1 MKYKT
6 GAAFRQALDAHIQS
20 TNKNTGLP
28 LARLRKLVAFDR
40 FLVRLFHDQPDG
52 WVLKGG
58 FALQLRLGER
68 ARTTK
73 DIDLLAREQGIDI
86 GTALRAVGLLDMGD
100 HFLFEVEQI
109 TETVVEALGVIR
121 FNIRS
126 RLDNR
131 MFETFH
137 IDVGVGD
144 PVIGAIEYL
153 ETTDL
158 LAFAEIEPTC
168 VPCYP
173 ITQQI
178 AEKLHAYSQ
187 TYRSGSSSRVKD
199 FVDLLLLAE
208 LGDFNNSEL
217 EKAIAATFKN
227 VGKHEIP
234 KSIAAPPRNWLQ
246 TYRRMSGE
254 VGLEASFDEAVALL
268 QQFLDPVLASRLGEA
283 KWNSSKWVWG

>member
-6 GAAFRQALDAHIQS
+6 SAAFRQALASQIQS
-20 TNKNTGLP
+20 VNKNTGLP
-28 LARLRKLVAFDR
+28 LSRLRKLVAFDR
-40 FLVRLFHDQPDG
+40 FLVRLFHDQPDD

-73 DIDLLAREQGIDI
+73 DIDLLAREQGIEI
-86 GTALRAVGLLDMGD
+86 HAALQAVGMLDMGD
-100 HFLFEVEQI
+100 HFLFEVEP
-109 TETVVEALGVIR
+109 TAETMIEELGVLR

-158 LAFAEIEPTC
+158 LAFAEIEPTR

-187 TYRSGSSSRVKD
+187 TYISGASSRVKD

-208 LGDFNNSEL
+208 LGDFTNSEL
-217 EKAIAATFKN
+217 EKAIAATFTK

-234 KSIAAPPRNWLQ
+234 KRISPPPRNWLQ

-254 VGLEASFDEAVALL
+254 VGLEVSFDEAYVML
-268 QQFLDPVLASRLGEA
+268 QQFLDPVLTGNIDEA
-283 KWNSSKWVWG
+283 KWNSSKWFWV